1 MERLAKFAGHHGRRD
16 EGRLALEGDAARVLA
31 VSGNR
36 ELVEELGNIFW
47 RDKSTLWEKT
57 NKDGD
62 ARSIVRPA

>member
-1 MERLAKFAGHHGRRD
+1 MAE
-16 EGRLALEGDAARVLA
+16 EGDSARVLA